1 MGKKCNHHKSSCCQ
15 KNVDLQENGN
25 GEIGSS
31 VNVNFSGSE
40 DDIEKVIDCGRFSL
54 LNKLV
59 RVTRFVSR
67 YVGNLKALLSECDVT
82 KGDLLFEEIEK
93 PI

>member
-1 MGKKCNHHKSSCCQ
+1 MP
-15 KNVDLQENGN
+15 KNVDLEENGN

-40 DDIEKVIDCGRFSL
+40 DGIEKVIDCGRFSL

-59 RVTRFVSR
+59 RVT
-67 YVGNLKALLSECDVT
+67 
-82 KGDLLFEEIEK
+82 
-93 PI
+93 